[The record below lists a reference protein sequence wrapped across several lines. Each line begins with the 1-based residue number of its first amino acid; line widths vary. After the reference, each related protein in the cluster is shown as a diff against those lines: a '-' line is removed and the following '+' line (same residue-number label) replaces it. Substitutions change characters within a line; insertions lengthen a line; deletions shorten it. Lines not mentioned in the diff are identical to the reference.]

1 MADYKSFQTICR
13 KDVLDDIYHIKRVLM
28 RLDIELELLA
38 VGNSVWKKKL
48 KRYMNLWTI
57 LQKMQKIKKTAH
69 TELGSSRD
77 YILLILSAR
86 TFTILVN
93 VATLFLS

>member
-38 VGNSVWKKKL
+38 VGNSVWKKE
-48 KRYMNLWTI
+48 I
-57 LQKMQKIKKTAH
+57 EKIY
-69 TELGSSRD
+69 ELMD
-77 YILLILSAR
+77 NIAED
-86 TFTILVN
+86 
-93 VATLFLS
+93 AKD